1 MVVKTM
7 ATKTD
12 SDRISRLEGSYKH
25 VATKAN
31 IVNLKAD
38 IERAKWQ
45 IILAVGGIVAL
56 ITLLERWP
64 G

>member
-1 MVVKTM
+1 MS
-7 ATKTD
+7 TKTD
-12 SDRISRLEGSYKH
+12 SDRISRLDGSYEH
-25 VATKAN
+25 VAT
-31 IVNLKAD
+31 KAD

-56 ITLLERWP
+56 ITLIERWP

>member
-1 MVVKTM
+1 MS
-7 ATKTD
+7 TKTD
-12 SDRISRLEGSYKH
+12 SDRISQLEGSYEH
-25 VATKAN
+25 VSTKAD
-31 IVNLKAD
+31 IANLKTD

-45 IILAVGGIVAL
+45 IILAVGGIVGL